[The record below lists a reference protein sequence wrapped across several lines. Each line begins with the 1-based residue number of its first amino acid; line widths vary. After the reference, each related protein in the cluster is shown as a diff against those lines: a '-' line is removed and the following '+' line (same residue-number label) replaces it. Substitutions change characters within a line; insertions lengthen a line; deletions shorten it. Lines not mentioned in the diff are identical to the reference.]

1 MLLSPDAKHFRHFS
15 PAAAFFKHATCKLH
29 HPLQILLRPP
39 LAWFLS
45 IQPVLE
51 IYSSSFPPAVA
62 VFSPILTCN
71 RDPEPLPIDWCTGSI
86 RLFPRPDSL
95 STHPSVPS
103 ATTQNSPG
111 SLSLC
116 MTVVDNRSFTRL
128 P

>member
-1 MLLSPDAKHFRHFS
+1 MSPDAKHFRHFS

-62 VFSPILTCN
+62 VFTRILTCN
-71 RDPEPLPIDWCTGSI
+71 RDSEPLPIDWCTGSI

-95 STHPSVPS
+95 FYPSIGPQRYDS
-103 ATTQNSPG
+103 EFSWQS
-111 SLSLC
+111 
-116 MTVVDNRSFTRL
+116 VVVHDCCRQSIL
-128 P
+128 H